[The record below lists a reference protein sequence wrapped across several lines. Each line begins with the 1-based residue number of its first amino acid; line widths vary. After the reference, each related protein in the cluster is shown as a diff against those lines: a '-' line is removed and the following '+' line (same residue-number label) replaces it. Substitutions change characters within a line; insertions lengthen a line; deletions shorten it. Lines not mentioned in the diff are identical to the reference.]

1 MRFGVTSLFLVIG
14 AFLLASCG
22 VDCSGMN
29 AQTNPSCPA
38 YSGAYGGASQGY
50 GYSTQGT
57 NQYSPNGSYGYSSPQ
72 QSPSYGNG
80 YQNQYGYNQ
89 PGY

>member
-1 MRFGVTSLFLVIG
+1 MRFGVTTLFLVIG
-14 AFLLASCG
+14 AFMLASCG

-38 YSGAYGGASQGY
+38 YAGANGANQGY
-50 GYSTQGT
+50 GYNSTT
-57 NQYSPNGSYGYSSPQ
+57 SQYSPDGSYPSNGYGGQ
-72 QSPSYGNG
+72 QGSYNNG